1 MSRSNTTRRSAIL
14 NALADKFK
22 EIDGSGAFKARL
34 DGNVETRMKF
44 WDEIE
49 QYPAV
54 HMAAGAETREYWGGG
69 NKWRFL
75 TITIRAYV
83 NAEDPIEELE
93 ELLEDIETVID
104 ANNSLTYQQLG
115 TDAGVSQFTVI
126 SIDTDEG
133 VLAPLGIGEMIL
145 EARYEEKIMK
155 FLGILILAVSLVTS
169 QRLRHSCFSLGR
181 WKNICYWH
189 NRCCSNWYF
198 SNS

>member
-14 NALADKFK
+14 NALAEKFK
-22 EIDGSGAFKARL
+22 EKIDGSGSFKSLL

-54 HMAAGAETREYWGGG
+54 HLAAGSETREYWGGG

-83 NAEDPIEELE
+83 NNEDPVEELE

-104 ANNSLTYQQLG
+104 NNNNLTYRQLG
-115 TDAGVSQFTVI
+115 TDAGVNQFSVL

-133 VLAPLGIGEMIL
+133 VLAPLGIGEMII
-145 EARYEEKIMK
+145 EARY
-155 FLGILILAVSLVTS
+155 
-169 QRLRHSCFSLGR
+169 
-181 WKNICYWH
+181 
-189 NRCCSNWYF
+189 
-198 SNS
+198 

>member
-1 MSRSNTTRRSAIL
+1 MARSNTTRRGAIL
-14 NALADKFK
+14 NALAEKFK
-22 EIDGSGAFKARL
+22 EIDGSGNYKARL

-54 HMAAGAETREYWGGG
+54 HMTAGSETREYWGGG

-75 TITIRAYV
+75 SITIRIYV

-104 ANNSLTYQQLG
+104 NNNALTYQQLG
-115 TDAGVSQFTVI
+115 TNAAVNQFSVI

-133 VLAPLGIGEMIL
+133 VLTPLGVGEMII
-145 EARYEEKIMK
+145 EARY
-155 FLGILILAVSLVTS
+155 
-169 QRLRHSCFSLGR
+169 
-181 WKNICYWH
+181 
-189 NRCCSNWYF
+189 
-198 SNS
+198 

>member
-1 MSRSNTTRRSAIL
+1 MARSTTTRRGAIL
-14 NALADKFK
+14 NALAEKFK
-22 EIDGSGAFKARL
+22 EIDGSGSFKARL

-75 TITIRAYV
+75 SITIRAYV
-83 NAEDPIEELE
+83 NDEDPIQELE

-104 ANNSLTYQQLG
+104 ANNTLTYQQLG
-115 TDAGVSQFTVI
+115 TNAGVSQFTVI

-133 VLAPLGIGEMIL
+133 VLAPLGIGEMII
-145 EARYEEKIMK
+145 EARY
-155 FLGILILAVSLVTS
+155 
-169 QRLRHSCFSLGR
+169 
-181 WKNICYWH
+181 
-189 NRCCSNWYF
+189 
-198 SNS
+198 

>member
-1 MSRSNTTRRSAIL
+1 MARSTTTRRGAIL

-22 EIDGSGAFKARL
+22 EIDGSGSFKSRL
-34 DGNVETRMKF
+34 DNNVETRMKF

-54 HMAAGAETREYWGGG
+54 HMTAGAETREYWGGG

-75 TITIRAYV
+75 SITIRVYV

-104 ANNSLTYQQLG
+104 ANNTLTYHQLG

-133 VLAPLGIGEMIL
+133 VLAPLGIGEMII
-145 EARYEEKIMK
+145 EARY
-155 FLGILILAVSLVTS
+155 
-169 QRLRHSCFSLGR
+169 
-181 WKNICYWH
+181 
-189 NRCCSNWYF
+189 
-198 SNS
+198 